1 MSISGEAEGRRFT
14 IETLPADVLDVD
26 PGVQRQL
33 NPGRVKALAAEF
45 DESALG
51 VFTISA
57 RRNMD
62 LGNVGDGAK
71 QLRYV
76 VLDGQTRLAAVRLF
90 TGSEKTKLP
99 LVCQVYHGLTRTE
112 EAEIFLRHN
121 DRTAVRA
128 IDKFRIALV
137 AGERWAISLN
147 DIVTRHG
154 FETGVNAPAERRFT
168 AVAAALK
175 IMRLTDGEDALNRA
189 FDLLV
194 RTWGHR
200 ANAASAEAI
209 DGFGMLYH
217 RHGVAVDTP
226 GFARKMARKDSPQ
239 NFKAN
244 VLAMRGAMRLSR
256 TEASYRYVVQTYNSG
271 RRSQGLEPRGPR
283 S

>member
-1 MSISGEAEGRRFT
+1 MTISGEAEGRRFT
-14 IETLPADVLDVD
+14 VESLPADVLEVD

-57 RRNMD
+57 RRT
-62 LGNVGDGAK
+62 GA
-71 QLRYV
+71 LAGEGVSVRYV
-76 VLDGQTRLAAVRLF
+76 VLDGQTRLAAVRAF

-121 DRTAVRA
+121 DRAAVRA
-128 IDKFRIALV
+128 VDKFRIALV
-137 AGERWAISLN
+137 AGERWAVTLN
-147 DIVTRHG
+147 DIIARHG
-154 FETGVNAPAERRFT
+154 FEAGVNAPSERRFT
-168 AVAAALK
+168 AVAAARK
-175 IMRLTDGEDALNRA
+175 IMSYADGEDSLNRA
-189 FDLLV
+189 FDLIV
-194 RTWGHR
+194 RVWGHR
-200 ANAASAEAI
+200 TNAASAEAI

-217 RHGVAVDTP
+217 RHGAAAVDTP
-226 GFARKMARKDSPQ
+226 GFAKKLARKDSPQ

-244 VLAMRGAMRLSR
+244 VMAMRGAMRLSR
-256 TEASYRYVVQTYNSG
+256 TEASYRYVIQTYNSG
-271 RRSQGLEPRGPR
+271 RRSQGLEPRDRR